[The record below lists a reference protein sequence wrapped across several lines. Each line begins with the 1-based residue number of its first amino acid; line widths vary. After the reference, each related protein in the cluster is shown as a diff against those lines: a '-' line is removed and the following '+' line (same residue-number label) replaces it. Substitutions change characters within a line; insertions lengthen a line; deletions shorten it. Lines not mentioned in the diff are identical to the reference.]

1 MIVATAGHIDH
12 GKTSLVKALTGIDAD
27 RLPEEKSRGITIDL
41 GFAYLRLP
49 EGGSVGFVDVPGHE
63 RLVRTMLAGA
73 GGVDFAL
80 VVVAADDGVMPQTL
94 EHVAILDLLGV
105 RRGIVALTKADRVDQ
120 ARIAEVTA
128 EIHGV
133 LLGTA
138 LESAPILPCSS
149 VTGQGIPEVT
159 RHLREAASDMRERD
173 IAGRLRLAVDRS
185 FTLPGVGLIVTG
197 TVHAGRVSTGD
208 RLLLS
213 PAGVEVRVRGL
224 HTQNEAAASG
234 AAGQRCALNLTGARL
249 DKDGIK
255 RGDWIIAPELHA
267 PTARLDVRLRLLR
280 SEAHALRHWT
290 PVHLHV
296 GAASVTGR
304 VSLLGSRASTPGE
317 ETLAQLVLDAPIG
330 ALWGDRFVVR
340 DASAQRT
347 MGGGRVLDPFP
358 PRRGSRRPEREA
370 VLAALG
376 HESHEVALR
385 ALLQAEPAGSDL
397 DRFQL
402 ARNLGDA
409 ETQALFAAC
418 NFIEVA
424 LPRQRLGFTAP
435 RWSEIKADLI
445 EALSHH
451 HALNPDTWG
460 MTAEELADTVPLPL
474 RPAAMAA
481 VKTLAEDGAIRR
493 TGQLLHLPGRE
504 IHLAPAD
511 ESLWGEIRAA
521 LGAAGLDPLRVTA
534 LAERLGLDEE
544 EVRPLLDK
552 LGRIGWLCRASR
564 SYYILPDVLARLA
577 AQARRIA
584 DENSARL
591 LTVGQFRE
599 ATGIS
604 RHATMPVLEFFDRV
618 GFTRRVNEGRQIR
631 EGWSEVFPIPEGIT
645 RRPSAEAVRATLER
659 G

>member
-12 GKTSLVKALTGIDAD
+12 GKTALVKALTGTDAD

-49 EGGSVGFVDVPGHE
+49 GGGSVGFVDVPGHE

-80 VVVAADDGVMPQTL
+80 LVVAADDGVMPQTL
-94 EHVAILDLLGV
+94 EHLAILDLLGV
-105 RRGIVALTKADRVDQ
+105 RRGIVALTKADRVDS

-128 EIHGV
+128 EIQD
-133 LLGTA
+133 LLHGTA
-138 LESAPILPCSS
+138 LQGAPVLPCSS
-149 VTGQGIPEVT
+149 LTGEGIPEIA
-159 RHLREAASDMRERD
+159 RHLHEAASGTRERAV
-173 IAGRLRLAVDRS
+173 AGRFRLAVDRS
-185 FTLPGVGLIVTG
+185 FTLPGVGLVVTG
-197 TVHAGRVSTGD
+197 TVHAGRVSVGD

-234 AAGQRCALNLTGARL
+234 VAGQRCALNLTGARL

-255 RGDWIIAPELHA
+255 RGDWIVAPELHA

-290 PVHLHV
+290 PVHLHL

-304 VSLLGSRASTPGE
+304 VSLLGSRALAPGE
-317 ETLAQLVLDAPIG
+317 GTLAQIVLDAPIG
-330 ALWGDRFVVR
+330 ALSGDRFVVR

-347 MGGGRVLDPFP
+347 MGGGSVLDPFP
-358 PRRGSRRPEREA
+358 PRRGSRRPEREI

-376 HESHEVALR
+376 RESHEDALR
-385 ALLQAEPAGSDL
+385 ALLQAEPAGSAL

-409 ETQALFAAC
+409 EMKALFAAC
-418 NFIEVA
+418 NLVEVA
-424 LPRQRLGFTAP
+424 LPRQRLGFTAS
-435 RWSEIKADLI
+435 RWGEIKADLL
-445 EALSHH
+445 EALARH

-460 MTAEELADTVPLPL
+460 ATAEELADTVPSSL
-474 RPAAMAA
+474 RPAVMAA
-481 VKTLAEDGAIRR
+481 VKALAEDRAIRR

-504 IHLAPAD
+504 IRLAPAD
-511 ESLWGEIRAA
+511 ESLWGEIRVVLEAA
-521 LGAAGLDPLRVTA
+521 SLDPLRVTV

-544 EVRPLLDK
+544 KVRPLLDK

-564 SYYILPDVLARLA
+564 SYYLLPDVVAQLAM
-577 AQARRIA
+577 QARRVA
-584 DENSARL
+584 EEHPARL
-591 LTVGQFRE
+591 LTVGHFRE

-604 RHATMPVLEFFDRV
+604 RHATMPVLELLDRV
-618 GFTRRVNEGRQIR
+618 GFTRRVNEGREIR
-631 EGWSEVFPIPEGIT
+631 EGWSEVFSLAG
-645 RRPSAEAVRATLER
+645 
-659 G
+659 